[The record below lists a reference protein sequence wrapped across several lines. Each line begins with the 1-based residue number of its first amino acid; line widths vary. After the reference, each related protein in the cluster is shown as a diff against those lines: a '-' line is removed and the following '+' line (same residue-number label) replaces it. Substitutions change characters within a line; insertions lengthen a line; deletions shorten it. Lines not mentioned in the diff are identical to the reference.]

1 MPQNRWSML
10 ADLHTHSIYSDGLYS
25 PDEICRKAKSRGLS
39 LVSVT
44 DHDTMA
50 GEEVKRAAAERHG
63 LLYISGWEISAYEGD
78 QKIHI
83 LGYGCQQNEAYHAFM
98 AKRKEGAF
106 LRAQDSVQK
115 LQKLGV
121 PVTMDEVKLQ
131 LSAPDLPIHT
141 MHVARAAAGKLGVSD
156 SEVYMQYLGYGK
168 PANSRIGRPS
178 PKEAIECIHAL
189 GGVSSIAHPRRM
201 TMRFEE
207 REKTLRALA
216 KMGADCIEVY
226 YTSHTE
232 EETEYF
238 LRLSKE
244 LGLLV
249 TGGSDT
255 HFEEGERDKIHEKHR
270 IGSPVFTPSKELLE
284 RLKII

>member
-1 MPQNRWSML
+1 ML

-25 PDEICRKAKSRGLS
+25 PDEICRKANLRGLS
-39 LVSVT
+39 LVSIT
-44 DHDTMA
+44 DHDTLA
-50 GEEVKRAAAERHG
+50 GEEVKREAAKRHG
-63 LLYISGWEISAYEGD
+63 LSYVSGWEISAYEGN

-83 LGYGCQQNEAYHAFM
+83 LGYGCEQNEAYYAFM
-98 AKRKEGAF
+98 EKRKEGAL
-106 LRAQDSVQK
+106 LRARDSVQK
-115 LQKLGV
+115 MRNLGV
-121 PVTMDEVKLQ
+121 DVTMGDVYVQ
-131 LSAPDLPIHT
+131 LSSPDLPIHT
-141 MHVARAAAGKLGVSD
+141 MHVARAIAGKLGVTP
-156 SEVYMQYLGYGK
+156 SEAYLQYLGFGK
-168 PANSRIGRPS
+168 PANSPLGRPT

-189 GGVSSIAHPRRM
+189 GGVSSIAHPGRI
-201 TMRFEE
+201 TMPFEE

-216 KMGADCIEVY
+216 KMGVDGIECH

-255 HFEEGERDKIHEKHR
+255 HYEEDDADKIHEKHR
-270 IGSPVFTPSKELLE
+270 IGLPAFTPDKTLLE
-284 RLKII
+284 RLKIV

>member
-1 MPQNRWSML
+1 ML
-10 ADLHTHSIYSDGLYS
+10 ADLHMHSIYSDGLYS

-39 LVSVT
+39 LVSIT
-44 DHDTMA
+44 DHDTMS
-50 GEEVKRAAAERHG
+50 GEEVKWAAAKRHG
-63 LLYISGWEISAYEGD
+63 LAYVSGWEISAYEGD

-83 LGYGCQQNEAYHAFM
+83 LGYGCEQSEAYHAFM
-98 AKRKEGAF
+98 EQRKKGAL

-115 LQKLGV
+115 MQNLGV
-121 PVTMDEVKLQ
+121 DVTMDDVYVQ
-131 LSAPDLPIHT
+131 LSSPDLPIHT
-141 MHVARAAAGKLGVSD
+141 MHVARAIAGKLGVSD
-156 SEVYMQYLGYGK
+156 SEAYLQYLGYGK
-168 PANSRIGRPS
+168 PANSPLGRPT
-178 PKEAIECIHAL
+178 PKEAIECIRAC
-189 GGVSSIAHPRRM
+189 GGVSSIAHPGRI
-201 TMRFEE
+201 TMPFEE

-216 KMGADCIEVY
+216 KIGADGIEIY

-255 HFEEGERDKIHEKHR
+255 HYEENDADKIHEKHR
-270 IGSPVFTPSKELLE
+270 IGSPSFIPSKELLE

>member
-1 MPQNRWSML
+1 MF

-39 LVSVT
+39 LVSIT

-50 GEEVKRAAAERHG
+50 GEEVKHAAAKRHG
-63 LLYISGWEISAYEGD
+63 LAYVNGWEISAYAGN
-78 QKIHI
+78 QKMHI

-98 AKRKEGAF
+98 EKRKKGSL
-106 LRAQDSVQK
+106 LRAQDSVEK
-115 LQKLGV
+115 MQKLGI
-121 PVTMDEVKLQ
+121 PVTMDDVYMQ
-131 LSAPDLPIHT
+131 LSSPDLPIHT
-141 MHVARAAAGKLGVSD
+141 MHVARAAAGRLGVTD
-156 SEVYMQYLGYGK
+156 SEVYLQYLGFGK
-168 PANSRIGRPS
+168 PANSPLGRPT
-178 PKEAIECIHAL
+178 PQEAIDCIRDC
-189 GGVSSIAHPRRM
+189 GGISSIAHPGRM
-201 TMRFEE
+201 TMSFEE
-207 REKTLRALA
+207 REKTLYKLA
-216 KMGADCIEVY
+216 KMGADGIEIY

-232 EETEYF
+232 EEMEYF
-238 LRLSKE
+238 LRLAKE

-270 IGSPVFTPSKELLE
+270 IGVPAFTPSKELLE

>member
-1 MPQNRWSML
+1 ML
-10 ADLHTHSIYSDGLYS
+10 ADLHLHSIYSDGLYS

-39 LVSVT
+39 LVSIT

-50 GEEVKRAAAERHG
+50 GGEVKEAAAKRHG
-63 LLYISGWEISAYEGD
+63 LLYVSGWEISAYEGD

-83 LGYGCQQNEAYHAFM
+83 LGYGCKQNEAYHAFM
-98 AKRKEGAF
+98 TKRKEGAF

-115 LQKLGV
+115 MQKLGI

-131 LSAPDLPIHT
+131 LSSPDLPIHT

-156 SEVYMQYLGYGK
+156 SEVYLQYFGFGK
-168 PANSRIGRPS
+168 PANSGVGRPT

-189 GGVSSIAHPRRM
+189 GGVSSIAHPGRM
-201 TMRFEE
+201 TMTFEE

-216 KMGADCIEVY
+216 KMGADGIEVY

-255 HFEEGERDKIHEKHR
+255 HFEEEGRDKIHEKHR
-270 IGSPVFTPSKELLE
+270 IGSPIFTPSKELLE
-284 RLKII
+284 RLEIL